1 MDTTS
6 RFADRK
12 GSLLSIP
19 AKNKRSL
26 KPSSSS
32 RMVFPKLVNWLLNTF
47 YLGLLLWVFPRL
59 AYRYFVRGKYRG
71 TLGIRL
77 LGLVAVRRGW
87 FEAASLGEVK
97 LIEPLVR
104 QFQDQHPD
112 WDCIIS
118 ASTSSGY
125 VLAQHLFP
133 DLYVFPLPVDFSW
146 SVCKAV
152 QRLRPQLLILADS
165 EFCPNLVQR
174 VKRQKG
180 AVLLVNGRMTDRDF
194 RYYRWIQPCF
204 RSTLRQFDIVGVQ
217 SSEYA
222 RRFIQLGADPQ
233 RVRIV
238 GSMKYSAVESN
249 PQNEFSQHLRRLAD
263 IHEDDVVLMA
273 GSTCRGEERVVLTA
287 FQRLVPTHPRLRLI
301 LAPRHV
307 DRCPAIAKLLQGS
320 GLRWQLR
327 SQLDVSGG
335 DPLARILLVDKIGE
349 LGAWWGTCHIAW
361 VGGSL
366 WGGRGKNMIE
376 PAAFGAAVAFG
387 PNTTDFR
394 NIVQPMLA
402 ARAAVIVR
410 NEQELASF
418 IESCLHQPDYR
429 QEAGRRARQFVA
441 SRSGAT
447 ERTLA
452 FIDRCIAHPAGGVA
466 AVPKSQ
472 PSSTRGSF
480 AEAPPPACKVMQST
494 GR

>member
-1 MDTTS
+1 MS
-6 RFADRK
+6 
-12 GSLLSIP
+12 
-19 AKNKRSL
+19 
-26 KPSSSS
+26 
-32 RMVFPKLVNWLLNTF
+32 FPKLVNWLLNMF
-47 YLGLLLWVFPRL
+47 YLGVLFCAFPRL
-59 AYRYFVRGKYRG
+59 AYHYFVRGKYRG

-77 LGLVAVRRGW
+77 LGLVTVRHGSRCCAW

-104 QFQDQHPD
+104 QFQRRHPN
-112 WDCIIS
+112 WDCIVS

-125 VLAQHLFP
+125 VLAQRLFP

-146 SVCKAV
+146 SMCKAV

-165 EFCPNLVQR
+165 EFCPNLVQH
-174 VKRQKG
+174 VKRQKC
-180 AVLLVNGRMTDRDF
+180 AVLLVNGRMNECDF

-204 RSTLRQFDIVGVQ
+204 RSTLRQFDMVGVQ

-233 RVRIV
+233 RVRIA
-238 GSMKYSAVESN
+238 GSMKYSVVQSDPEN
-249 PQNEFSQHLRRLAD
+249 KFSQHLRRLAD
-263 IHEDDVVLMA
+263 IHENDVVLMA
-273 GSTCRGEERVVLTA
+273 GSTCRGEERVVLNA

-301 LAPRHV
+301 LAPRHI
-307 DRCPAIAKLLQGS
+307 DRCPVIAKLLQGC
-320 GLRWQLR
+320 GIRWQLR
-327 SQLDVSGG
+327 SQLDVSGP
-335 DPLARILLVDKIGE
+335 DPLARILLVDTIGE

-366 WGGRGKNMIE
+366 WGGRGKNMVE

-387 PNTTDFR
+387 PDTSDFQ

-402 ARAAVIVR
+402 ARAAVIVH
-410 NEQELASF
+410 NEQELTSF
-418 IESCLHQPDYR
+418 IESCLNRPGYR

-441 SRSGAT
+441 ARSGAT

-452 FIDRCIAHPAGGVA
+452 FIDHCVA
-466 AVPKSQ
+466 YPSDDTSAAPKSL
-472 PSSTRGSF
+472 PSSARGSL
-480 AEAPPPACKVMQST
+480 AEAPAPARKLIQPT

>member
-1 MDTTS
+1 M
-6 RFADRK
+6 
-12 GSLLSIP
+12 L
-19 AKNKRSL
+19 
-26 KPSSSS
+26 
-32 RMVFPKLVNWLLNTF
+32 FPKLVNWLLNIF
-47 YLGLLLWVFPRL
+47 YLGVLFCAFPRL
-59 AYRYFVRGKYRG
+59 AYHYFVRGKYRG

-77 LGLVAVRRGW
+77 LGLVAVRHGSRCCAW

-104 QFQDQHPD
+104 QFQHQHPN
-112 WDCIIS
+112 WDCIVS

-125 VLAQHLFP
+125 VLAQRLFP

-152 QRLRPQLLILADS
+152 QRLRPQLLVLADS
-165 EFCPNLVQR
+165 EFCPNLVQH
-174 VKRQKG
+174 VKRQKC
-180 AVLLVNGRMTDRDF
+180 AVLLVNGRMNECDF

-204 RSTLRQFDIVGVQ
+204 RSTLRQFDMVGVQ

-238 GSMKYSAVESN
+238 GSMKYSAVESD
-249 PQNEFSQHLRRLAD
+249 PQNKFSQHLRRLAD
-263 IHEDDVVLMA
+263 IHEDNVVLMA
-273 GSTCRGEERVVLTA
+273 GSTCRGEERVVLSA
-287 FQRLVPTHPRLRLI
+287 FQRLAPTHPRLRLI
-301 LAPRHV
+301 LAPRHI
-307 DRCPAIAKLLQGS
+307 DRCQAIAKLLQSCGI
-320 GLRWQLR
+320 RWQLR
-327 SQLDVSGG
+327 SQLDVSGP
-335 DPLARILLVDKIGE
+335 DPLARILLVDTIGE

-387 PNTTDFR
+387 PDTSDFR

-402 ARAAVIVR
+402 ARAAVIVH

-418 IESCLHQPDYR
+418 IESCLDQPGYR

-441 SRSGAT
+441 ARSGAT

-452 FIDRCIAHPAGGVA
+452 FIDRCIAHPPGDASA
-466 AVPKSQ
+466 APKSL
-472 PSSTRGSF
+472 PSSARGSF
-480 AEAPPPACKVMQST
+480 AEAPTPARKLMQST